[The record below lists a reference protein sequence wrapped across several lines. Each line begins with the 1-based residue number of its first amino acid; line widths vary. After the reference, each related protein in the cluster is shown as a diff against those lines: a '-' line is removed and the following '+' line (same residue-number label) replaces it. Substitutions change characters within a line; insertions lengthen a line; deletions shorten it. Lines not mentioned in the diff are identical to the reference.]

1 MANETRI
8 TIVGRLVADID
19 LRQTQSGTTVAGF
32 RVCTQPRV
40 YDKTTNQWGDGDPSF
55 WSCNLWRAK
64 AEAAAQ
70 QLHKGQLVMIEG
82 TVAQRSWED
91 KEGNKRSQ
99 MEITVE
105 NIGPV
110 ILPTKQG
117 SGGQQG
123 YQQAGPSGTNAQGG
137 YGQPR
142 NGDDPW
148 NSAPQG
154 GFDNGEPAPF

>member
-1 MANETRI
+1 MAQGTTPIHI
-8 TIVGRLVADID
+8 TGRLVADLD
-19 LRQTQSGTTVAGF
+19 LKYTPNGVPVAGF

-55 WSCNLWRAK
+55 WPCNLWRAK

-110 ILPTKQG
+110 ILPPKQG
-117 SGGQQG
+117 SGGQHG

-137 YGQPR
+137 FGQPAQ
-142 NGDDPW
+142 DAW
-148 NSAPQG
+148 SHAPQG

>member
-1 MANETRI
+1 MAQGTTPIHI
-8 TIVGRLVADID
+8 TGRLVADLD
-19 LRQTQSGTTVAGF
+19 LKYTPNGVPVAGF

-55 WSCNLWRAK
+55 WPCNLWRGK

-82 TVAQRSWED
+82 TVAQRNWED
-91 KEGNKRSQ
+91 KQGQKRSQ

-110 ILPTKQG
+110 ILQPKQG
-117 SGGQQG
+117 SGG
-123 YQQAGPSGTNAQGG
+123 QQAGPSGTNAQGG
-137 YGQPR
+137 FGQPQQ
-142 NGDDPW
+142 DAW
-148 NSAPQG
+148 NQSPQG

>member
-1 MANETRI
+1 MAQGTTPIHI
-8 TIVGRLVADID
+8 TGRLVADLD
-19 LRQTQSGTTVAGF
+19 LKYTPNNVAVAGF

-40 YDKTTNQWGDGDPSF
+40 FDKTTNQWGDGDPSF

-110 ILPTKQG
+110 ILPPKQG
-117 SGGQQG
+117 SGG
-123 YQQAGPSGTNAQGG
+123 QQAGPSGTNAQGG
-137 YGQPR
+137 FGQPQQ
-142 NGDDPW
+142 DAW
-148 NSAPQG
+148 NQAPQG

>member
-1 MANETRI
+1 MAQGTTPIHI
-8 TIVGRLVADID
+8 TGRLVADLD
-19 LRQTQSGTTVAGF
+19 LKYTPNGVAVAGF

-55 WSCNLWRAK
+55 WPCNLWRAK

-82 TVAQRSWED
+82 NVAQRSWED

-110 ILPTKQG
+110 ILPPKQG

-123 YQQAGPSGTNAQGG
+123 HQTAGPSGTNSQGG
-137 YGQPR
+137 YGQPQQ
-142 NGDDPW
+142 DAW
-148 NSAPQG
+148 SQAPQG
-154 GFDNGEPAPF
+154 GFDGAQEPPF

>member
-1 MANETRI
+1 MAQGTTPI
-8 TIVGRLVADID
+8 TLVGNIVADPE
-19 LRQTQSGTTVAGF
+19 LRYTPNGVPVAGF

-40 YDKTTNQWGDGDPSF
+40 FDKTTNQWGDGDPSF
-55 WSCNLWRAK
+55 WPCNLWRAK

-110 ILPTKQG
+110 ILPPKQG
-117 SGGQQG
+117 SGG
-123 YQQAGPSGTNAQGG
+123 QQAGPSGTNAQGG
-137 YGQPR
+137 FGQPAQ
-142 NGDDPW
+142 DAW
-148 NSAPQG
+148 NQAPQG
-154 GFDNGEPAPF
+154 GFDGAEQPPF